1 VLNKKILSLN
11 LISNHKGKQLV
22 RMYKHAWKNGGLKKV
37 CVIVDNSSA
46 NYVALTYLIREMSDI
61 RKNNN
66 NKKNIKKKLIKVS
79 ESNQID

>member
-37 CVIVDNSSA
+37 CCVIVDNSSA
-46 NYVALTYLIREMSDI
+46 NNVCTYI
-61 RKNNN
+61 
-66 NKKNIKKKLIKVS
+66 
-79 ESNQID
+79 SN